1 MLLLMSFFQIVKRAK
16 SEVAPQS
23 MVKEVLTTNSSLVL
37 YSMVAILTLLFL
49 STLYLLFRLETLQ
62 EKMDST
68 QLRQEEDIDWL
79 SMSDLCCRH
88 SGSSPLEELAG
99 WQNLLHLKTT
109 KKIQQY
115 LDINFQQIVKVTWC
129 SNLILNVSPIAFRC
143 ERTWPSCLII
153 SVPCQGTERSEASDG
168 SHLLYSD
175 IIMESNCDRGL
186 SRGRKSLFIVIL
198 FVMQKQYLFIFRFL
212 VEINLLL
219 WIFGIESIFM
229 SL

>member
-1 MLLLMSFFQIVKRAK
+1 
-16 SEVAPQS
+16 
-23 MVKEVLTTNSSLVL
+23 
-37 YSMVAILTLLFL
+37 
-49 STLYLLFRLETLQ
+49 
-62 EKMDST
+62 
-68 QLRQEEDIDWL
+68 
-79 SMSDLCCRH
+79 MSDLCCRH

-129 SNLILNVSPIAFRC
+129 SNLILNVSPIPSRC

-175 IIMESNCDRGL
+175 IIMESNCDR
-186 SRGRKSLFIVIL
+186 VIEVCQEEGNL
-198 FVMQKQYLFIFRFL
+198 Y
-212 VEINLLL
+212 LLL
-219 WIFGIESIFM
+219 SFLLCKNST
-229 SL
+229 SLYLDF